1 MQAAGENG
9 GDREI
14 PARAENPTVRRR
26 DGVQKSAGISWKR
39 RARRRS
45 SSRNWSFGD
54 FCRHS
59 CVRSSRYLL
68 ERFFPLDSAHPL
80 VHPHPTSEQVDLS
93 CVLLFLFSLVL
104 HPAAIRMHSPCG
116 TRLRA
121 RASALSSSLIEYS
134 PLYLRMLVEIYR
146 RSRCPFRFNLL
157 QHRVLFP
164 FSCSL

>member
-1 MQAAGENG
+1 M
-9 GDREI
+9 I
-14 PARAENPTVRRR
+14 RRSA
-26 DGVQKSAGISWKR
+26 VQKSVGISWKR
-39 RARRRS
+39 RARQRS

-68 ERFFPLDSAHPL
+68 ERLFPLCPCSPSPVPFFSPL
-80 VHPHPTSEQVDLS
+80 YTLEDRARARASR
-93 CVLLFLFSLVL
+93 FLVRASLPLPSFSTLPL
-104 HPAAIRMHSPCG
+104 YEC
-116 TRLRA
+116 TRL

-157 QHRVLFP
+157 QRRRVFFFP
-164 FSCSL
+164 LSCSP